1 MTSLSV
7 DHLDLRPDEM
17 LTIAFHKKTAKW
29 WGVVGR
35 DRGTQRAVGEGDTP
49 IAALGDVLI
58 QMGHRPTSAN

>member
-1 MTSLSV
+1 MTSLSL
-7 DHLDLRPDEM
+7 DHLDLRPDES
-17 LTIAFHKKTAKW
+17 LTIAFHQKTGKW

-58 QMGHRPTSAN
+58 QLGHRPINAN

>member
-1 MTSLSV
+1 MTSLPL
-7 DHLDLRPDEM
+7 DQLDLRPDGS
-17 LTIAFHKKTAKW
+17 LTIAFHQKTGKW

-58 QMGHRPTSAN
+58 QLGHRPINAN